1 MKRKAKQQIMGII
14 LIVISIVLLYLNL
27 QRTEGGFGRLWPS
40 LVLLGGM
47 FFYIFYFSTRR
58 KADRS
63 ALMFLATFLAT
74 SSVPLFI
81 LTFTSF
87 DNFKVIWPG
96 FLFAAGMG
104 FLAVYFYGKG
114 KKFSLLLSF
123 LATGAS
129 IVIWALYS
137 VRYRFGIVTAVV
149 ILLVGAA
156 FLTRGLIREQEPPG
170 GKKDV
175 PLVEDDE
182 EDGAEKK

>member
-1 MKRKAKQQIMGII
+1 MKRKAKQQIIGII

-27 QRTEGGFGRLWPS
+27 KETEGGFGRLWPS
-40 LVLLGGM
+40 LVLLAGM
-47 FFYIFYFSTRR
+47 FFYIFYFSTR
-58 KADRS
+58 KKTGRS
-63 ALMFLATFLAT
+63 ALMFLATFLAI

-96 FLFAAGMG
+96 FLFAVGVG

-114 KKFSLLLSF
+114 KKFPLLLSF
-123 LATGAS
+123 LTIGAS

-149 ILLVGAA
+149 ILIMGAA

-170 GKKDV
+170 RPEDAPV
-175 PLVEDDE
+175 PEDDT
-182 EDGAEKK
+182 GA